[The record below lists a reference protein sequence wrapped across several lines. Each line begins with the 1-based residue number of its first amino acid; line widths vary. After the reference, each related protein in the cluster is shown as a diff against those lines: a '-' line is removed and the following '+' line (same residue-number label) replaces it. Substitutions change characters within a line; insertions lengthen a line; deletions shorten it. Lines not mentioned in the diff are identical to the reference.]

1 MKNPVKYW
9 KREWGRE
16 QSLLTDAPSGAI
28 LGILVSPFRLL
39 GFRHALPGAGC
50 TDPMFQ
56 GRQQCRV
63 SKGRPSTCLPP
74 GGPELPSLT
83 GRAAPRQ
90 AAHRESKGQAPS
102 RRMGT
107 VSAVLPCEPGQG
119 QGTHRGHP
127 GGIGRRWTK
136 KNAARRRQILSVASA
151 AVGGLCSRHLTY
163 QDPAHTRAA

>member
-1 MKNPVKYW
+1 
-9 KREWGRE
+9 
-16 QSLLTDAPSGAI
+16 
-28 LGILVSPFRLL
+28 
-39 GFRHALPGAGC
+39 
-50 TDPMFQ
+50 MFQ

-163 QDPAHTRAA
+163 QDPAHTRAASGTTVPPDPRRPHCPGAGSRRPLDWLASLRLPFSSWPLPAGLRDWPLAAAQL